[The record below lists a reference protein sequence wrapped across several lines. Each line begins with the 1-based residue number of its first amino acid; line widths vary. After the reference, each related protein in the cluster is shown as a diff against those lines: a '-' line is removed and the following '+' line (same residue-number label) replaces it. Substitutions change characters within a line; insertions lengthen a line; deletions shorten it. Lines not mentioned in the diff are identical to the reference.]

1 MGFSRLWHLG
11 ALSGLGWDG
20 IDWNG
25 MVASLGQGANKEYFC
40 AADYCF
46 CQLWQKSSHERK
58 SSSEGPPDHHVMSV
72 RGSEGQ
78 RVRGSEGQRVSG
90 RVVARDSLG
99 IRRWASPNPD
109 HLLGSLHLKT
119 I

>member
-1 MGFSRLWHLG
+1 MDFTAESVLYLKPGG
-11 ALSGLGWDG
+11 T
-20 IDWNG
+20 
-25 MVASLGQGANKEYFC
+25 QG
-40 AADYCF
+40 
-46 CQLWQKSSHERK
+46 K
-58 SSSEGPPDHHVMSV
+58 SSSEGPPDHVLSV

-90 RVVARDSLG
+90 RVVTRDSLG